1 MLIPCMGK
9 EDCCIVTNDKTG
21 LSKRRIR
28 IVNVLPILSKREGSD
43 QSRQPFTR
51 MRDFVQWNAVL

>member
-1 MLIPCMGK
+1 MGK

-21 LSKRRIR
+21 LSKRKIR